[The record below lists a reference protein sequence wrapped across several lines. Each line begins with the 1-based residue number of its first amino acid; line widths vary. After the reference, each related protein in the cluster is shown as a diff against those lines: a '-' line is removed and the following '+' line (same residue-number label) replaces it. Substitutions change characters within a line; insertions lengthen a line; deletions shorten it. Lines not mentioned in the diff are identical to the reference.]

1 MIKETKGKTAQSI
14 DNMFSFQQYL
24 LDENDRTKVND
35 EDRWL
40 YKFK

>member
-24 LDENDRTKVND
+24 LDEILDIGG
-35 EDRWL
+35 L
-40 YKFK
+40 L

>member
-1 MIKETKGKTAQSI
+1 
-14 DNMFSFQQYL
+14 MFSFQQYL

-40 YKFK
+40 YKYI